1 LWQEGFCF
9 VPEIAVMSEEMK
21 QAGLTEAREVLKQAR
36 TAALS
41 VVDFD
46 TGGPLGALVNI
57 AFDDAFRPVILT
69 STLSRHTQCLD
80 RDGRGSVLVTGA
92 LPQDGD
98 ALTGFRACVTG
109 RFARNEDA
117 ALRTLFLQYHPYAEL
132 YAGFGDFGFW
142 VMEPDRL
149 YVVAGFGRVFNY
161 EAHTLVI

>member
-1 LWQEGFCF
+1 LCF
-9 VPEIAVMSEEMK
+9 VPEIDAVSDEMK
-21 QAGLTEAREVLKQAR
+21 LASLAEARDVLKQAR

-41 VVDFD
+41 VLDFD

-57 AFDDAFRPVILT
+57 AVDDAFRPVILT

-80 RDGRGSVLVTGA
+80 RDGRGSVMVTGA

-98 ALTGFRACVTG
+98 ALTGFRTCVTG
-109 RFARNEDA
+109 RFARTEDTGVQ
-117 ALRTLFLQYHPYAEL
+117 ALYLRHHPYAEL

-142 VMEPDRL
+142 IMEPDKL

-161 EAHTLVI
+161 EARALVA